1 MEGQFD
7 NDRPSEPKGILPI
20 GLFRSALFQQHKFRV
35 FSDVTSRTILTQF
48 QVRQGQ
54 CYWDMFTT
62 NRRCLVN
69 SYLNRFEYFSFQMW
83 MFCPRTYVGC
93 ELNLM
98 QFDLVLSVIRDL
110 LGFPTAMTEIS
121 HREWTLQACA
131 CCIISGSMNKGA
143 VCLYFTEWV
152 LLGLLWVCRVVA
164 SDIQS
169 SLLWTF
175 DYSSLDPLSGSCMS
189 EH

>member
-7 NDRPSEPKGILPI
+7 NDGPSEPKGILQI
-20 GLFRSALFQQHKFRV
+20 GLFKSALFQQHKFRV
-35 FSDVTSRTILTQF
+35 FSDDTSRTILTHF
-48 QVRQGQ
+48 KVRQGQ
-54 CYWDMFTT
+54 CYWNMFTT

-83 MFCPRTYVGC
+83 MLCPRTYVDC
-93 ELNLM
+93 EPIW
-98 QFDLVLSVIRDL
+98 LSFISHKR
-110 LGFPTAMTEIS
+110 PTWLSQSNDTEIS

-131 CCIISGSMNKGA
+131 CCIISGSTNKGA

-152 LLGLLWVCRVVA
+152 LLGLFWVYRVVA

-175 DYSSLDPLSGSCMS
+175 DYSSLDPLSGSCIC